1 MAYSTRIFI
10 VVLTV
15 LLFLAGVADA
25 QWVYLGR
32 KALGKVRQLSN
43 EVKNSQ
49 QPGYDVASVLLEARA
64 ENVFNTAV
72 TMLQSHKEWRI
83 TQRDEK
89 MRSIEFTDGKTTAGM
104 QVSRLEDHLTQIIV
118 VSTGTPG
125 KTGPT
130 SLVVNGILR
139 VCREMNINCEMAD
152 E

>member
-1 MAYSTRIFI
+1 MAYSTRIF
-10 VVLTV
+10 VVILTV

-32 KALGKVRQLSN
+32 KALGKVRHLSN

-64 ENVFNTAV
+64 ENVFSTAV
-72 TMLQSHKEWRI
+72 TMLQSHKEWKI

-89 MRSIEFTDGKTTAGM
+89 TRSIEFTDGKTTAGM

-118 VSTGTPG
+118 VSTGAPG
-125 KTGPT
+125 KTGPA

-139 VCREMNINCEMAD
+139 VCREMNINCELAD